1 MEQNMKKRKLGTTD
15 LYVTP
20 VAFGVLTMGGSQM
33 DLPLQ
38 EGAELIRYAID
49 QGINFF
55 DTVMGYQNGT
65 SEEYLGRAIRSMAR
79 RAISAFPT
87 ASRGSWPK
95 PTCWRSGRDLQNSSP
110 CRDITI

>member
-1 MEQNMKKRKLGTTD
+1 MKKRKLGTTD

-49 QGINFF
+49 QGINLLRHRP
-55 DTVMGYQNGT
+55 V
-65 SEEYLGRAIRSMAR
+65 L
-79 RAISAFPT
+79 
-87 ASRGSWPK
+87 
-95 PTCWRSGRDLQNSSP
+95 RDLSLSS
-110 CRDITI
+110 RSS

>member
-1 MEQNMKKRKLGTTD
+1 MKKRKLGTTD

-49 QGINFF
+49 KGINFF
-55 DTVMGYQNGT
+55 DTAQYYETYPYLREALKGMDSRAGKSGFPGDLYQ
-65 SEEYLGRAIRSMAR
+65 M
-79 RAISAFPT
+79 
-87 ASRGSWPK
+87 
-95 PTCWRSGRDLQNSSP
+95 SGVFL
-110 CRDITI
+110 